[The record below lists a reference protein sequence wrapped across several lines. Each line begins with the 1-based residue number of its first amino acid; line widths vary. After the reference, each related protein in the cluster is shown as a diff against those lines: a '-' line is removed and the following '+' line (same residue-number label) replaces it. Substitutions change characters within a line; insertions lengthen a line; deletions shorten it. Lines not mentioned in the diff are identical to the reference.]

1 MFSNLFSYIDKRKLD
16 YSHVKIETNLPVY
29 ITMSTIPSRMKN
41 TIELI
46 KHLLKYVSGFEK
58 IILNIPYKYKRFPE
72 FNVNVNHD
80 IKDNRFI
87 LNRTHDY
94 GPLTKIIGS
103 LNIIPNESITIIAD
117 DMCYKLNAF
126 KDIVEIQNVDISK
139 SYSFYVYPFA
149 AKGGASGAP
158 RNVMVPQGAD
168 LISAYT
174 RNYSDFIGFF
184 NDFLKH
190 QGTTIEKY
198 VDNACFFVD
207 DQLIGWYFQTH
218 NIPMEQVERRHR
230 NIYIRGCDVAN
241 KSDNLNK
248 QTGKRSRENTMNQ
261 CYYNLNAFYP
271 L

>member
-80 IKDNRFI
+80 ITDPRFI

-126 KDIVEIQNVDISK
+126 KDIAEKQNSDISK

-149 AKGGASGAP
+149 AKGGAGGAQ

-174 RNYSDFIGFF
+174 RNYSDFIGWF

-198 VDNACFFVD
+198 VDNPCFFVD

-261 CYYNLNAFYP
+261 CYHNLNAFYP

>member
-1 MFSNLFSYIDKRKLD
+1 MSMFSNLFSYIDKRKLD
-16 YSHVKIETNLPVY
+16 YNYVKIETNLPVY
-29 ITMSTIPSRMKN
+29 ITMSTIPSRLKN

-58 IILNIPYKYKRFPE
+58 IILNVPYKYNRFPE
-72 FNVNVNHD
+72 FNVSVNHD
-80 IKDNRFI
+80 IIDTRFM
-87 LNRTHDY
+87 LNRTKDY

-103 LNIIPNESITIIAD
+103 LNIIPHESITIIAD

-126 KDIVEIQNVDISK
+126 KDIAEKQNTDLGK
-139 SYSFYVYPFA
+139 SFSFYVYPFSGA
-149 AKGGASGAP
+149 GGA

-174 RNYSDFIGFF
+174 RNYSDFIGWF
-184 NDFLKH
+184 NDYLRH
-190 QGTTIEKY
+190 HGITDIEKY
-198 VDNACFFVD
+198 IDNPCFFVD
-207 DQLIGWYFQTH
+207 DQLLGWYFQSH
-218 NIPMEQVERRHR
+218 NISMEQVERRHR

-261 CYYNLNAFYP
+261 CYHNLNNFYP